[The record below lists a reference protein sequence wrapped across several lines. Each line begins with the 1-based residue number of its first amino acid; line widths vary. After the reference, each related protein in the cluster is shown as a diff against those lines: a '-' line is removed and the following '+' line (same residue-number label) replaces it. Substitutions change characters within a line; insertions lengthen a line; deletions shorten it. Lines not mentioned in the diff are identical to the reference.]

1 MKSLTGLSCP
11 NKWCSRKAGSPELVA
26 SGIWCA
32 ELTQSKGNKSFH
44 VASEQRHCWSVVLP
58 EANLQPV
65 RLGRVLVSQDIW
77 LFLGSLK
84 HRYCCHFLA
93 QLQILR
99 LLPGTEQIHALVPES
114 SLQPTPRQASMF
126 VDMFK
131 KKTKQNQKATHPY
144 CHWT

>member
-1 MKSLTGLSCP
+1 MLEGAKKKKKKSLKKRNSSNIPPPTSPRPLNPERFKEMKSLTGLSCP

-26 SGIWCA
+26 SAIWFA
-32 ELTQSKGNKSFH
+32 ELTQPKGNKSFH

-84 HRYCCHFLA
+84 HHIA
-93 QLQILR
+93 TIL
-99 LLPGTEQIHALVPES
+99 
-114 SLQPTPRQASMF
+114 
-126 VDMFK
+126 
-131 KKTKQNQKATHPY
+131 
-144 CHWT
+144 